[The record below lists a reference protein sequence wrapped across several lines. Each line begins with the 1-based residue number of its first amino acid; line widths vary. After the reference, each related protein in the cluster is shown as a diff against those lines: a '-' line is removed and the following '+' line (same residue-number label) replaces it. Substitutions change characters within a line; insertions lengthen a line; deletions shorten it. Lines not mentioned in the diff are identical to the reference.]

1 MTYMLFRRDRPKTFT
16 FEDSVSQLRAA
27 GFETLPDIAGRVR
40 VLRSGI
46 AAVIESGGAKPQL
59 VERAGVVLGN
69 EIGTLVDG
77 GFQKFF
83 RAPSGVRKPAVAS
96 ELKAIHEFEED
107 LRESLGL
114 VSLYNQSLGS
124 VSNQYLYDRVKGRDS
139 GGPKKPWEK
148 RVRGEDSVPK
158 I

>member
-1 MTYMLFRRDRPKTFT
+1 MK
-16 FEDSVSQLRAA
+16 QLGAA
-27 GFETLPDIAGRVR
+27 GFETLPVAAGQVK
-40 VLRSGI
+40 VLRNGI

-59 VERAGVVLGN
+59 AERAGVVLGD

-83 RAPSGVRKPAVAS
+83 RTPSGVRKPAVAS

-114 VSLYNQSLGS
+114 TSLYNQSLGS
-124 VSNQYLYDRVKGRDS
+124 VSNLYLYDRVKGRDS
-139 GGPKKPWEK
+139 DAPKKPWEK
-148 RVRGEDSVPK
+148 RVRGEDSVSK